1 MTPARTVRSV
11 VALLALAGSSW
22 AVCPASAQNALGDGT
37 ALDANP
43 GNQGRINRPRPS
55 FSQELQFRN
64 AIVTGNAPGGLSFR
78 GDLGYRAPGEF
89 TGDLGSDALYSFRR
103 DSLTSGL
110 AGMGIRGTDALQYQ
124 FSLSTG
130 AQPPRNLMGDMA
142 FTRDSQYQSSAS
154 YSGIPS
160 ATGQTGLQRDPNDI
174 DPRGLDLYQPSPQEY
189 ELADALMGAMR
200 SASTYTTTSNLSP
213 TILSVFEQG
222 VGFDR
227 QRFGLTASS
236 LTGVT
241 AVPMQQQ
248 PGARPGAPQPG
259 TQGGTRPGVRPGV
272 QERPGQTDAG
282 ARDPTRV
289 RTAYDEI
296 VERVRERAAMQ
307 AERSVRP
314 ESEQA
319 EEARSV
325 LERLEEIRRGM
336 TGEGQP
342 PRDPAAPDARRDAGQ
357 PDAGAGSTV
366 NPNDPRSPTRPG
378 MSDPGTNLPGADAPS
393 IVAPGA
399 TPETGTG
406 DPAGGAAAQRFRD
419 EYGRERFV
427 LDAETLDMIRAM
439 ETPLPTFVDPDAD
452 SRDLYSEHMR
462 AGERLIAAERYFDA
476 EERFARALSVRP
488 GDPTAQIGR
497 AHAQLGAGLLL
508 SASVNLRSL
517 FFLNP
522 EVLGARYAGRLLPSP
537 ERIDRLIETLE
548 ERSGVVRVPG
558 RGLEDDSTRVAAG
571 FVLAYLG
578 YQNDRPEIIRAGL
591 DVMQEV
597 GSEEDTRAADI
608 FEQIWLHDRD
618 PEAVLPADAEGQPG
632 TDAGEDR

>member
-1 MTPARTVRSV
+1 MTPARTVRPA
-11 VALLALAGSSW
+11 VALLALAGSVW
-22 AVCPASAQNALGDGT
+22 AVSPATAQNALGDGT

-89 TGDLGSDALYSFRR
+89 TGQLGSDALYSFRR
-103 DSLTSGL
+103 DSLSSGL

-142 FTRDSQYQSSAS
+142 FTRDSQYQSSAT
-154 YSGIPS
+154 YSGVPS
-160 ATGQTGLQRDPNDI
+160 AAGQTGLQRDPNDP
-174 DPRGLDLYQPSPQEY
+174 DPRGLNLYQPSPQEY

-200 SASTYTTTSNLSP
+200 SASTYTTTSSLSP

-222 VGFDR
+222 VGFER
-227 QRFGLTASS
+227 QRYGLTAST

-241 AVPMQQQ
+241 AVPMQQPGVQ
-248 PGARPGAPQPG
+248 PGMQPGVQRGTQPGDRPGVR
-259 TQGGTRPGVRPGV
+259 TRPGVTGDDAR
-272 QERPGQTDAG
+272 GQP
-282 ARDPTRV
+282 RDPTRV
-289 RTAYDEI
+289 RTAYDDI
-296 VERVRERAAMQ
+296 VERVQQRAAIQ

-325 LERLEEIRRGM
+325 LERLEAIRRGM
-336 TGEGQP
+336 MGADRPTPRPGEQTEG
-342 PRDPAAPDARRDAGQ
+342 PAGPASGPAPAD
-357 PDAGAGSTV
+357 
-366 NPNDPRSPTRPG
+366 PNDPRTPTLPG
-378 MSDPGTNLPGADAPS
+378 MDAPS
-393 IVAPGA
+393 SALPGMDAPNIVPPGA
-399 TPETGTG
+399 LPETGS
-406 DPAGGAAAQRFRD
+406 DRDAAGGAAAQRFRD
-419 EYGRERFV
+419 QYGRERFT

-439 ETPLPTFVDPDAD
+439 ETPLPAFVDPDAD

-488 GDPTAQIGR
+488 GDPTAQVGR

-537 ERIDRLIETLE
+537 ERIDRLIENLE
-548 ERSGVVRVPG
+548 ERAGIVQVPG
-558 RGLEDDSTRVAAG
+558 RGLEDDSVRVAAG

-578 YQNDRPEIIRAGL
+578 HQNSRPEIVRQGL
-591 DVMQEV
+591 GVMQEI
-597 GSEEDTRAADI
+597 GSEEDARAADI
-608 FEQIWLHDRD
+608 FEQVWLHGVD
-618 PEAVLPADAEGQPG
+618 PETVVPDAPDDAEVPG
-632 TDAGEDR
+632 DTEDR